1 MNRVQLACAVVLGLC
16 ASVVEAASQDWP
28 ARPIK
33 ILVGAGPGGGMDGL
47 ARAAVGSIAIELGVP
62 IVIENRVGG
71 GGMVAT
77 NAVMQAAPDGYTL
90 LIGAIATVLR
100 PLMDQNASYD
110 PLTAFTPIV
119 LLGDTPNVILAGK
132 GNAGL
137 SLRDVVDRAKHNS
150 QGLTIGH
157 PGPGT
162 MGHLATEFLASYA
175 GLKATFVSYRNGP
188 QMLPD
193 LLEGRL
199 DAGIAA
205 YAPPLKS
212 GRILAVMT
220 PRPVKFLPDTPTTA
234 EAGFP
239 GLEATTWF
247 ALFGP
252 PGLPADIVAKLNKA
266 ANKYLTSA
274 DADAKLPLIGS
285 QALGGTP
292 GDLET
297 RMRQDMS
304 HWAKIISQQK
314 IKISDTQ

>member
-16 ASVVEAASQDWP
+16 SSAVEAVSQDWP
-28 ARPIK
+28 TRPIK
-33 ILVGAGPGGGMDGL
+33 ILVGAAPGGGMDVL
-47 ARAAVGSIAIELGVP
+47 ARTVIEPAAKELGVP
-62 IVIENRVGG
+62 LVIENRSGG

-90 LIGAIATVLR
+90 LVGAIATVLR
-100 PLMDQNASYD
+100 PLMDQTATYD
-110 PLTAFTPIV
+110 PLTAFTPIA
-119 LLGDTPNVILAGK
+119 LLGETPNVILAGK
-132 GNAGL
+132 GHADL
-137 SLRDVVDRAKHNS
+137 SLRDLVDRAKQNS
-150 QGLTIGH
+150 EGLTLGH

-162 MGHLATEFLASYA
+162 MGHLAAEFLASYA

-199 DAGIAA
+199 DAGVAA
-205 YAPPLKS
+205 YTPALKS

-220 PRPVKFLPDTPTTA
+220 PRPVKFLPDIATTA

-252 PGLPADIVAKLNKA
+252 PGLPADIVAKLNKV
-266 ANKYLTSA
+266 ANTYLTSD
-274 DADAKLPLIGS
+274 DAVAKLPPIGI
-285 QALGGTP
+285 QALGGSP
-292 GDLET
+292 SDLEA
-297 RMRQDMS
+297 RMRQDTA
-304 HWAKIISQQK
+304 HWSKIIRRQK

>member
-1 MNRVQLACAVVLGLC
+1 
-16 ASVVEAASQDWP
+16 
-28 ARPIK
+28 
-33 ILVGAGPGGGMDGL
+33 MDVL
-47 ARAAVGSIAIELGVP
+47 ARAAVGHIAKELGVP
-62 IVIENRVGG
+62 IVIENRVGS

-100 PLMDQNASYD
+100 PLMDQTANYD
-110 PLTAFTPIV
+110 PLTALTPIV
-119 LLGDTPNVILAGK
+119 LLGDTPNVILAGR
-132 GNAGL
+132 GNTGL
-137 SLRDVVDRAKHNS
+137 SLRDLVDRAKQKS
-150 QGLTIGH
+150 EGLTIGH

-205 YAPPLKS
+205 YTPALKS
-212 GRILAVMT
+212 GQILAVMT
-220 PRPVKFLPDTPTTA
+220 PRPVKFLPGVPTTA

-252 PGLPADIVAKLNKA
+252 AGLPADIVAKLNKA
-266 ANKYLTSA
+266 ANTYLTST
-274 DADAKLPLIGS
+274 DAEAKLPLIGL

-292 GDLET
+292 GDLEA

-304 HWAKIISQQK
+304 HWAGIISQQK
-314 IKISDTQ
+314 IKISDPQ